1 MTDRQIPIRVSLTES
16 ARRDLTTLEN
26 LPVPTASGGSVPLK
40 TVADLSFGQG
50 PSAVR
55 RYNQSRRLSL
65 EADLLASANPGCTL
79 QILSILAKRG
89 LSLPAAH
96 PIEILDATLL

>member
-1 MTDRQIPIRVSLTES
+1 LQLLEVPDGDQCCGSAGIYNLVEPES
-16 ARRDLTTLEN
+16 AQEIGERKVDN
-26 LPVPTASGGSVPLK
+26 V
-40 TVADLSFGQG
+40 
-50 PSAVR
+50 
-55 RYNQSRRLSL
+55 LSL

-79 QILSILAKRG
+79 QIQSILAKRG